1 MGKEIKELKTFEEQ
15 MDFLAADEQEAIDGY
30 DEIIALVED
39 EHVKEQL
46 NKIKTEEIAHKEFL
60 EKVKEDHSLEYT
72 EPLEQEEPEKMENLK
87 EELKVGDSYPCWSYT
102 IEIGEGEE
110 GELLYNVLKDGREV
124 YSSDDRKQAEH
135 WCYLWR
141 EGAKRPGFEEN
152 LKEGK
157 EGKKISYG
165 IVYILHD
172 DNDERGEMFDTEE
185 EAKEFAKSIDKEK
198 YNGYRIMKIE
208 SHEEDGEEIF
218 DDEIVVDSEAFDK
231 VEESLTENKYKNV
244 KLTSVFDEK
253 IYTFDEAVDVY
264 CGELLDTAVEPLIS
278 DDEERDALYDK
289 IEACKTYEEKWN
301 LMRPYAVELVIND
314 IENYMPDYST
324 FKLIEE
330 ESLTEAEEDEL
341 SDDELDALDAEEEKA
356 FKQKQ
361 ADRRARVAGKRK
373 EKEDKLAR
381 VEEVKKALGSN
392 YDFDKLFDVLVPPS
406 GKADTVAGE
415 VVRALNKVDYRDFND
430 GEVFYESDGLDTCG
444 GAMAFV
450 AEFFLDKF
458 NDSDDTDTTAQA
470 IYDKII
476 DIAES
481 QLRDAEYTGAI
492 SELEKMAV
500 EWIKGHEETLV
511 EPNEKDCL
519 HEFDGEEYFADYIPS
534 YDIEDIELP
543 MNVKELLELGVID
556 GDDIIWA
563 VQDIIQGMGNSTD
576 DVDYEGDYISVH
588 GLSKADFDAC
598 GGEQG
603 ADLYDWIEQWA
614 QNEYDDP
621 DEIRA
626 RQEEEE
632 RAQYADAEEEEES
645 EEETD
650 EGLTEGD
657 TGYDHYGPKDMEPF
671 KGPAYIQYDGGPR
684 QIDVLTRAGN
694 HKWVWKNIAGCSD
707 SEWYIFPT
715 YEDALAVQKKVG
727 GEILSW
733 NEYAGIKDD
742 EPEEEEESLKEES
755 AGEYAVIKTNDWYDP
770 EGLNIPSK
778 AEVLFT
784 GDAKSC
790 YDFFFNKR
798 EELENK
804 YKGDRDIKVSGIQ
817 ERRELDHLEKA
828 PGGGYKQIWKEGPGI
843 QYFEVYF
850 MNAISKDYYS
860 VVKNIDNS
868 KSEAYNELHEDEEM
882 NLWKKLEPLYNEGN
896 VYFDVV
902 EKQNGGDFIIFE
914 DWKSLIAVE
923 KALQPGFEPKDEYD
937 TSVLD
942 ELDID
947 YGFSDEWG
955 RCDTCGKLIR
965 LEADSAHWVPDYYW
979 DENGI
984 ECGNC
989 VRQHPEGYISWLLE
1003 DPANRA
1009 NTILDGKAL
1018 ESAGFHKV
1026 DGNYENGWYDRHDS
1040 PEEIL
1045 AKAQEEHPE
1054 AEFIFSISG
1063 VGKFAVQFELWMR
1076 GE

>member
-1 MGKEIKELKTFEEQ
+1 MADNKVVKEEPKLETFEEQ

-30 DEIIALVED
+30 DKVLALVKD

-46 NKIKTEEIAHKEFL
+46 EHIKEEEVAHKEFL
-60 EKVKEDHSLEYT
+60 EAVKEDPSL
-72 EPLEQEEPEKMENLK
+72 
-87 EELKVGDSYPCWSYT
+87 
-102 IEIGEGEE
+102 
-110 GELLYNVLKDGREV
+110 V
-124 YSSDDRKQAEH
+124 YED
-135 WCYLWR
+135 
-141 EGAKRPGFEEN
+141 PG
-152 LKEGK
+152 
-157 EGKKISYG
+157 
-165 IVYILHD
+165 
-172 DNDERGEMFDTEE
+172 
-185 EAKEFAKSIDKEK
+185 
-198 YNGYRIMKIE
+198 
-208 SHEEDGEEIF
+208 HE
-218 DDEIVVDSEAFDK
+218 
-231 VEESLTENKYKNV
+231 EESLKEANESKYKDV
-244 KLTSVFDEK
+244 KLTSAFDEK
-253 IYTFDEAVDVY
+253 IYSFDEAVDVY
-264 CGELLDTAVEPLIS
+264 CGELLDTAVEPLIA
-278 DDEERDALYDK
+278 DDAERDALYDK
-289 IEACKTYEEKWN
+289 IEACETHEEKWN
-301 LMRPYAVELVIND
+301 MMRPYAVELVIND
-314 IENYMPDYST
+314 IENYRPNYST
-324 FKLIEE
+324 FKLVEE

-373 EKEDKLAR
+373 EKSEKEAKIAELKSKL
-381 VEEVKKALGSN
+381 GN
-392 YDFDKLFDVLVPPS
+392 DYDFDKLFDVLVPDTGS
-406 GKADTVAGE
+406 ADTVAGE
-415 VVRALNKVDYRDFND
+415 VIRALNKVDFRDFND
-430 GEVFYESDGLDTCG
+430 GEVFYEGDGLDSA
-444 GAMAFV
+444 GASMAFV

-458 NDSDDTDTTAQA
+458 NDSDDTDTVAED
-470 IYDKII
+470 IYNEII
-476 DIAES
+476 NMAED
-481 QLRDAEYTGAI
+481 QLTDSAYRTQLYD
-492 SELEKMAV
+492 LEKQV
-500 EWIKGHEETLV
+500 VSWIKAHEDILV
-511 EPNEKDCL
+511 EPNEKDSL
-519 HEFDGEEYFADYIPS
+519 HQYKGEDYWEDYIPS
-534 YDIEDIELP
+534 YNIEDIELP
-543 MNVKELLELGVID
+543 RNVKDLMELGVID
-556 GDDIIWA
+556 GDDVVWA
-563 VQDIIQGMGNSTD
+563 VQDIIQGMGNSTN
-576 DVDYEGDYISVH
+576 DVRDEGEYISVY

-603 ADLYDWIEQWA
+603 ADLYDWIEDWA
-614 QNEYDDP
+614 RNEYDDP

-632 RAQYADAEEEEES
+632 RAQYADEEEEES

-650 EGLTEGD
+650 ESLNESMKSEVTKWW
-657 TGYDHYGPKDMEPF
+657 KDVED
-671 KGPAYIQYDGGPR
+671 A
-684 QIDVLTRAGN
+684 
-694 HKWVWKNIAGCSD
+694 NIANKWEFRIDNGDYSD
-707 SEWYIFPT
+707 VEAMHAAMFDMLDLLKDYGAFDLFEKGKKIYNKYAKYSKYT
-715 YEDALAVQKKVG
+715 ED
-727 GEILSW
+727 
-733 NEYAGIKDD
+733 
-742 EPEEEEESLKEES
+742 LKEES
-755 AGEYAVIKTNDWYDP
+755 TGEYAVIKTNDWYDP
-770 EGLNIPSK
+770 EGLNIPSE

-804 YKGDRDIKVSGIQ
+804 YKGNRDIKVSGIQ

-828 PGGGYKQIWKEGPGI
+828 PGGGYIQIWKEGPGV

-860 VVKNIDNS
+860 VVKNVDNS
-868 KSEAYNELHEDEEM
+868 KSEEYNKLYEDTEM
-882 NLWKKLEPLYNEGN
+882 NLWQKLEPLYNEGN

-902 EKQNGGDFIIFE
+902 EKQEGGDFIIFE

-955 RCDTCGKLIR
+955 RCDDCGKLIR
-965 LEADSAHWVPDYYW
+965 LEADSAHWVPDFFW

-989 VRQHPEGYISWLLE
+989 VRKNPEGYISWLLE
-1003 DPANRA
+1003 EPSKRA

-1018 ESAGFHKV
+1018 EEAGFHRV
-1026 DGNYENGWYDRHDS
+1026 EGDYEDGWYDRHDS